1 MGSLHGLTVRLQY
14 PLDLLGLPLIIVPC
28 RVLVMLEPRRP
39 GHFVLTMVAGLVAL
53 VAAAVPV
60 GAARRQGTDKAR
72 TTTTS
77 SPRPVLDKYCVGCHN
92 EKRRVGGLSLEG
104 LDPSNAPSDAEVW
117 EKVIRKLRTQ
127 SMPPAGLPRPDPAT
141 YDAAASYLETEIDR
155 DRVAHPKPG
164 RTEALHRLNRTEYQN
179 AVRDLLALDVD
190 AAALVPADD
199 QSYGFDNI
207 AGVLKMSPTLLERY
221 MGAAREISRLAIGTA
236 RIPPTAETF
245 RLRSDLSQYQH
256 LDGLP
261 LGTRGG
267 TAVRYTFP
275 QDGDYAIKIEMLD
288 LFAGAQVK
296 EPHTLEVS
304 IDGQRVHVFKLG
316 VSRRIGQ
323 DPNDPTTDVYSSLD
337 ALQVRVP
344 VKAGP
349 RVVTATFVK
358 KTDALAESVRK
369 PFARPHGEGDFLLY
383 QPHIGTL
390 AISGP
395 FNPSPAQDT
404 PSRRR
409 ILICQ
414 PSTGADETA
423 CARRIVSTLAR
434 RAYRRPVTD
443 ADVQSLM
450 AFYNDVRPKR
460 GFDGG
465 IERAVQALL
474 VSPSFL
480 YRVERDPAQAGPG
493 STYRVND
500 IELASRLS
508 FFLWSS
514 IPDDEL
520 LDVASQG
527 QLKDPAVLERQVR
540 RMLKDPRSEALAS
553 NFAAQWLRLRNV
565 SGALPD
571 DVIFPNFSDNLR
583 REFVKETELFFQS
596 IVQENRGVVDL
607 LTADYTFVN
616 ERLAKHYRIPNVY
629 GSDFRRVSL
638 PDENRRGLLG
648 QASVLT
654 ATSYSDRTSPVGRG
668 KWILENVLGTP
679 PPPPPPNVPA
689 LKDNGVNGQLLSMRE
704 RMTAHRANPVCAT
717 CHSRMDPLGFAL
729 DNFDAVG
736 RWRARSE
743 SGQPI
748 DTSGAMPDGS
758 KFNGPA
764 ELRRL
769 LVRHPDQFVTVVA
782 EKLLVYALGR
792 GLEYYDASAIR
803 SAVGSA
809 ASSDYKFAALVAG
822 LVKSPPF
829 QMREVNQLPASS
841 GRPAAR

>member
-1 MGSLHGLTVRLQY
+1 M
-14 PLDLLGLPLIIVPC
+14 
-28 RVLVMLEPRRP
+28 
-39 GHFVLTMVAGLVAL
+39 
-53 VAAAVPV
+53 
-60 GAARRQGTDKAR
+60 
-72 TTTTS
+72 
-77 SPRPVLDKYCVGCHN
+77 DKYCLGCHN
-92 EKRRVGGLSLEG
+92 EKRRIGGLSLERVDVANIPAG
-104 LDPSNAPSDAEVW
+104 AELW
-117 EKVIRKLRTQ
+117 ERVIRKLRTG
-127 SMPPAGLPRPDPAT
+127 SMPPAGAPRPDQAT
-141 YDAAASYLETEIDR
+141 YNAVASSLESEIDR
-155 DRVAHPKPG
+155 DATARPKPG

-179 AVRDLLALDVD
+179 AVRDLLALDID

-221 MGAAREISRLAIGTA
+221 MAAAREVSRLAVGVA
-236 RIPPTAETF
+236 KIPPTAETF
-245 RLRSDLSQYQH
+245 RLRSDLSQYDH

-275 QDGDYAIKIEMLD
+275 QDGEYVIKIEMLD

-304 IDGQRVHVFKLG
+304 IDGKQVQVFRLG
-316 VSRRIGQ
+316 ESKKIGQ
-323 DPNDPTTDVYSSLD
+323 DPTDPTTDVYSSLD

-358 KTDALAESVRK
+358 KSDALAESVRK
-369 PFARPHGEGDFLLY
+369 PFSRPHGEGDFLLY
-383 QPHIGTL
+383 QPHIGTVT
-390 AISGP
+390 ISGP

-404 PSRRR
+404 PTRRR
-409 ILICQ
+409 IFVCH
-414 PSTGADETA
+414 PSGAADDA
-423 CARRIVSTLAR
+423 PCAKRIISTLAR

-443 ADVQSLM
+443 ADVQSLLT
-450 AFYNDVRPKR
+450 FYNEARVKR
-460 GFDGG
+460 GFEGG
-465 IERAVQALL
+465 IEKAVQALL

-480 YRVERDPAQAGPG
+480 YRVERDPAQAGSSG
-493 STYRVND
+493 AYRLSD

-520 LDVASQG
+520 LEVASQG
-527 QLKDPAVLERQVR
+527 LLKDPVVLDRQVR

-583 REFVKETELFFQS
+583 QEFVKETQLFVQS
-596 IVQENRGVVDL
+596 IVQENRSVMDM
-607 LTADYTFVN
+607 LTANYTFVN
-616 ERLAKHYRIPNVY
+616 ERLAKHYGIASVY
-629 GSDFRRVSL
+629 GSDFRRVTL

-689 LKDNGVNGQLLSMRE
+689 LKDNGTGGKLLSMRE

-717 CHSRMDPLGFAL
+717 CHARMDPLGFAL

-736 RWRARSE
+736 RWRSRAE
-743 SGQPI
+743 GGQAIDASG
-748 DTSGAMPDGS
+748 SMPDGT

-764 ELRRL
+764 ELRQQ
-769 LVRHPDQFVTVVA
+769 LVRNPEQFVTVVA
-782 EKLLVYALGR
+782 EKLLIYALGR
-792 GLEYYDASAIR
+792 GIEYYDASAVR
-803 SAVGSA
+803 RAVRGA
-809 ASSDYKFAALVAG
+809 AANEYKFASLVVG
-822 LVKSPPF
+822 LVKSTPF
-829 QMREVNQLPASS
+829 QMRGAPTVVPQEKIAAV
-841 GRPAAR
+841 RP

>member
-1 MGSLHGLTVRLQY
+1 MV
-14 PLDLLGLPLIIVPC
+14 
-28 RVLVMLEPRRP
+28 EPRRP
-39 GHFVLTMVAGLVAL
+39 VRFAL
-53 VAAAVPV
+53 AAAVGSMALTAAGVPV
-60 GAARRQGTDKAR
+60 GAAGRQGTAPVR
-72 TTTTS
+72 ATATS
-77 SPRPVLDKYCVGCHN
+77 SPRPVLDKYCSGCHN
-92 EKRRVGGLSLEG
+92 EKRRIGGLSLEG
-104 LDPSNAPSDAEVW
+104 LDAANIPADAEVW

-127 SMPPAGLPRPDPAT
+127 SMPPAGLPRPDRAT
-141 YDAAASYLETEIDR
+141 YEAVASQLENEIDR
-155 DRVAHPKPG
+155 DRAAHPKPG
-164 RTEALHRLNRTEYQN
+164 RTEVLHRLNRSEYQN
-179 AVRDLLALDVD
+179 AVRDLLALDID

-236 RIPPTAETF
+236 KIPPTAETF
-245 RLRSDLSQYQH
+245 RLRSDLSQYQQ

-261 LGTRGG
+261 IGTRGG
-267 TAVRYTFP
+267 AAVRYTFP
-275 QDGDYAIKIEMLD
+275 QDGDYSIKIEMLD

-349 RVVTATFVK
+349 RVVTATFLK

-383 QPHIGTL
+383 QPHIGTVT
-390 AISGP
+390 ISGP

-409 ILICQ
+409 IFVCQ
-414 PSTGADETA
+414 PASAGEEAA
-423 CARRIVSTLAR
+423 CARRIISTLAR

-443 ADVQSLM
+443 ADVQSLLT
-450 AFYNDVRPKR
+450 FYNDGRLKR

-465 IERAVQALL
+465 VERAVQAVF

-480 YRVERDPAQAGPG
+480 YRVERDPGQARPG
-493 STYRVND
+493 SAYRVSD

-527 QLKDPAVLERQVR
+527 QLKDPSVLDRQVR

-571 DVIFPNFSDNLR
+571 DVIFPNFTDNLR
-583 REFVKETELFFQS
+583 QEFVKETELFFQS
-596 IVQENRGVVDL
+596 IVQEDRSVMDL

-616 ERLAKHYRIPNVY
+616 ERLAKHYRIQNVY
-629 GSDFRRVSL
+629 GSDFRRVML

-689 LKDNGVNGQLLSMRE
+689 LQDNGLNGKILSMRE

-736 RWRARSE
+736 RWRSRSE
-743 SGQPI
+743 SGQQI
-748 DTSGAMPDGS
+748 DASGAMPDGS

-764 ELRRL
+764 ELRKQ
-769 LVRHPDQFVTVVA
+769 LVRNPEQFVTVVA
-782 EKLLVYALGR
+782 EKLLIYALGR
-792 GLEYYDASAIR
+792 GIEYYDASAVR
-803 SAVGSA
+803 SAVRA
-809 ASSDYKFAALVAG
+809 AATSDYKFATLVAG
-822 LVKSPPF
+822 LAKSAPF
-829 QMREVNQLPASS
+829 QMRETSQPAASS